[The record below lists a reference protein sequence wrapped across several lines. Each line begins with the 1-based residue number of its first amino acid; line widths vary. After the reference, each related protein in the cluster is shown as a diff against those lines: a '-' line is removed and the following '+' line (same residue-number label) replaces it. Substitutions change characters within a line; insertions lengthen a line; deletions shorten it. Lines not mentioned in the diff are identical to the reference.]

1 MQRAEFEALVS
12 RLETLKQNDPRGYQ
26 LRLVGLVLLGYGYLA
41 GIVALLIALLA
52 AAALSV
58 LFLKALA
65 IKLVIP
71 LAFFIWVVLRA
82 LWVRIAPP
90 VGFAVTAG
98 TAPALFERIERLRRA
113 LKAPRFHRV
122 LITDDF
128 NAAVMQVPLLGLFG
142 WHRNFLLL
150 GLPLLKCLTPEQLDA
165 VLAHEFGHLAG
176 GHARFGNWLYRSRR
190 IWLQLAESIGRAGGG
205 GSFLFRRFF
214 QWYVPYF
221 HAWTFPLARANEY
234 EADAVAARLT
244 SPRVAAQALTSVN
257 VGGALLQERFWPEL
271 HRQADDQ
278 PQPAY
283 LPYTQIGQGLDE
295 DFRSDDGRRWLAE
308 SLKRETSYADTHPAL
323 SDRLRAL
330 RHPASVAPPAAGA
343 SADHLLGELRERV
356 IATFDARW
364 QEQISHGWRQRYD
377 EVQKGRSRLG
387 ELNASVAERELGVDE
402 KLERAHLLADVG
414 RDKDAALQQFQAAVQ
429 AHPDSAAAH
438 FFYGQGLLARD
449 DESGA
454 THLRRA
460 IELEPG
466 ARGNVGEILRDYY
479 WRRGDK
485 AAADTWH
492 DTVERHEAI
501 SDQARAERARLTVH
515 DKLEPHGLGAE
526 RIAELAQ
533 QLRELGIYRAWLARR
548 TLRHMPE
555 HPQLVLGFRATR
567 PLRWH
572 SAARAEQQQNRILSR
587 VAFPHDVI
595 VLAVDGDN
603 ARFGRKL
610 AKIAGSRLY

>member
-1 MQRAEFEALVS
+1 MQRAEFEALVR
-12 RLETLKQNDPRGYQ
+12 RLETLKQDSPRGYQ

-41 GIVALLIALLA
+41 GVVALLIALLA

-65 IKLVIP
+65 IKLIIP

-90 VGFAVTAG
+90 VGFAVTAR

-142 WHRNFLLL
+142 WHRNYLLL
-150 GLPLLKCLTPEQLDA
+150 GLPLLKCLTPDQLDA

-176 GHARFGNWLYRSRR
+176 GHARFGNWLYRSRQV
-190 IWLQLAESIGRAGGG
+190 WLQLAESIGRAGGG

-234 EADAVAARLT
+234 EADAVSARLT

-257 VGGALLQERFWPEL
+257 VGAALLEERFWPDL
-271 HRQADDQ
+271 HRQADDL
-278 PQPAY
+278 PQPAF
-283 LPYTQIGQGLDE
+283 LPYTQIGRGLDE
-295 DFRSDDGRRWLAE
+295 EFRSEDGRRWLAE
-308 SLKRETSYADTHPAL
+308 SLKRETGYADTHPAL

-343 SADHLLGELRERV
+343 SADHLLGDLREQI

-364 QEQISHGWRQRYD
+364 QEQISHGWRERHD
-377 EVQKGRSRLG
+377 EVQKGRARLG
-387 ELNASVAERELGVDE
+387 ELNACTAERELDADE

-414 RDKDAALQQFQAAVQ
+414 RDKDAALLQLQAAVQ
-429 AHPDSAAAH
+429 AHPDNAAAH
-438 FFYGQGLLARD
+438 FHYGRGLLARED
-449 DESGA
+449 DSGA
-454 THLRRA
+454 AHLRRA
-460 IELEPG
+460 MELEPG
-466 ARGNVGEILRDYY
+466 ASGPVGEILRDYY

-485 AAADTWH
+485 AAADAWH
-492 DTVERHEAI
+492 DTVERHEAA
-501 SDQARAERARLTVH
+501 DGQARAERSRLTVN
-515 DKLEPHGLGAE
+515 DGLEPHGLDPAQ
-526 RIAELAQ
+526 IAAIVQ
-533 QLRELGIYRAWLARR
+533 QLRELGIYRVWLARR
-548 TLRHMPE
+548 KLRHRPE
-555 HPQLVLGFRATR
+555 QPQLVLGFRATR

-572 SAARAEQQQNRILSR
+572 SAARAELQQNQILSR

-603 ARFGRKL
+603 ARFGSKL
-610 AKIAGSRLY
+610 AKVKDSRLY